1 MKKLFFTFFVC
12 LFALSAMA
20 DSLLFDSFEYANHD
34 LNPPIGWICDDA
46 SWLCGYLDKDH
57 NRTPHHGNWYAF
69 TNADESWMFMPAF
82 LSNQLRYRFS
92 YWAISDGSYT
102 VEFWAGNGASQGQM
116 SRLLFSAEIN
126 GGEYERVSAYIEDLA
141 TSYEYFG
148 IHAIASPGAYHCTID
163 EINVDMVDRYNMEI
177 NPYQID
183 TVMYPNTRITFQ
195 YTVQNTGYESLHIY
209 MSALTDFFTNV
220 QFTANG
226 ASASS
231 FYTVPDQIV
240 QCSCTATLK
249 PNIAPGTRC
258 WIDIMF
264 TVSCDCITRMTTI
277 WADALGQVD
286 EFPLEAHLDTPQ
298 FMRDGWIVLD
308 DRAPQWRWMSEGENG
323 CMPIDDS
330 EGMLGFKASET
341 SRASLLMSPK
351 MALNE
356 TGNQARMYLYR
367 TDDNP
372 DREDRVNV
380 YLNTEMT
387 LTGATLLKTIH
398 RSTHLSPAVEE
409 PGWYQCDIDFDS
421 PSSPVFL
428 FIEAVGDHGSD
439 IYLDEIAISNTTL
452 PAPSVTVPESN
463 SHADVRVAPNP
474 AKDLIQVS
482 GEGLTQV
489 QVIDITGR
497 LLKSVIADSENMQL
511 DLEELKPGVYF
522 INATTTEG
530 VSTHKIIKR

>member
-1 MKKLFFTFFVC
+1 MKKTIFTLLAC
-12 LFALSAMA
+12 LLSSIVFA
-20 DSLLFDSFEYANHD
+20 DGLLIEGFEYANHD
-34 LNPPIGWICDDA
+34 MESPIGWVCEDQ
-46 SWLCGYLDKDH
+46 SWLCGYHEKDH
-57 NRTPHHGNWYAF
+57 NRIAHTGNWYAF
-69 TNADESWMFMPAF
+69 TNADDSWMFMEINM
-82 LSNQLRYRFS
+82 STQLRYRYS
-92 YWAISDGSYT
+92 CWAISDGSYQL
-102 VEFWAGNGASQGQM
+102 EFWGGD
-116 SRLLFSAEIN
+116 SATPE
-126 GGEYERVSAYIEDLA
+126 GMTQQFVSATINSDNYEQISVYIETL
-141 TSYEYFG
+141 SQNHRYFG
-148 IHAIASPGAYHCTID
+148 IHAIAADGAQHLTID
-163 EINVDMVDRYNMEI
+163 DVFIDKVDRYNMEI
-177 NPYQID
+177 TPYEID
-183 TVMYPNTRITFQ
+183 TVIYPGSSVTYS
-195 YTVQNTGYESLHIY
+195 YTVHNTGYESMHIY
-209 MSALTDFFTNV
+209 MTGYSEYFTNV
-220 QFTANG
+220 QFTEDG
-226 ASASS
+226 LSSSS
-231 FYTVPDQIV
+231 FWSQADQITH
-240 QCSCTATLK
+240 CTCTATLR
-249 PNIAPGTRC
+249 PDVQPGSRV

-277 WADALGQVD
+277 WANVLGEVD

-398 RSTHLSPAVEE
+398 RSTHLSPVVEE

-428 FIEAVGDHGSD
+428 FIEAVGDYGSD

-463 SHADVRVAPNP
+463 SHADVRIAPNP

-489 QVIDITGR
+489 QVIDIIGR